1 MYAAGVEH
9 PLRSACRRVVRS
21 IADGSLD
28 AVTDAEVFQE
38 ILYRYAAIG
47 QTHKGFQVF
56 DHFHRVM
63 LGRILPIED
72 SDVCLAREL
81 LERHPSL
88 SPRDATHL
96 AVMTRHRIRDIV
108 TADRIFNQI
117 PDVRR
122 IDPTEL

>member
-1 MYAAGVEH
+1 MYAAGADH
-9 PLRSACRRVVRS
+9 PLRSPCRRIVRS
-21 IADGSLD
+21 IADGSFH

-47 QTHKGFQVF
+47 QVHKGFQIF

-72 SDVCLAREL
+72 SDVCLAREM
-81 LERHPSL
+81 LERHPVL

-96 AVMTRHRIRDIV
+96 AVITRHRIREIV
-108 TADRIFNQI
+108 TADRGFDRI

-122 IDPTEL
+122 IDPAEL